1 MTIHETQIPHY
12 ELRELAIKIGDLR
25 YDALADF
32 LAALAHKIE
41 QDAQKDEARRRIKLA
56 SNLYHTAQGL
66 TECSQH
72 IERAWV
78 ICEPHM

>member
-1 MTIHETQIPHY
+1 MIHETQIPGHN
-12 ELRELAIKIGDLR
+12 LAELAIKIGDLR

-32 LAALAHKIE
+32 LQALANKIE
-41 QDAQKDEARRRIKLA
+41 SDAQKDAARGRVKLA
-56 SNLYHTAQGL
+56 SNLYKTAQGL

-72 IERAWV
+72 IERAWL